1 MILLG
6 VSAATEVG
14 DECRANKQGLQVL
27 VIRGCISEVDGREPV
42 FIQGGIIFSVHIL
55 AAMVG
60 FLESL
65 LDFLGSPLYSAMA
78 HQSVRTSIQDSV

>member
-6 VSAATEVG
+6 FWATDDVG

-27 VIRGCISEVDGREPV
+27 VIRGRISEVDGREPV

-65 LDFLGSPLYSAMA
+65 LNFIREFTL
-78 HQSVRTSIQDSV
+78 